1 MQCEVAITIAAAYLT
16 YFIGEEIL
24 GVSGIMAVVALGLTL
39 GSERTCIS
47 PESEKPVHHF
57 WEMLGYLANT
67 ALFVMVGILISE
79 VALVGVTRTDM
90 WYLVGLYFQL
100 TLIRLVKSKF

>member
-1 MQCEVAITIAAAYLT
+1 
-16 YFIGEEIL
+16 
-24 GVSGIMAVVALGLTL
+24 MAVVALGLAF

-67 ALFVMVGILISE
+67 ALFVKVGILISE
-79 VALVGVTRTDM
+79 VALVGVTKGDV

-100 TLIRLVKSKF
+100 IIIRSVNK

>member
-1 MQCEVAITIAAAYLT
+1 M
-16 YFIGEEIL
+16 
-24 GVSGIMAVVALGLTL
+24 VALGLTL

-47 PESEKPVHHF
+47 PESEKPVKHF

-79 VALVGVTRTDM
+79 VALLGVTRTDM

-100 TLIRLVKSKF
+100 TLIRLVTKLTLILH

>member
-1 MQCEVAITIAAAYLT
+1 
-16 YFIGEEIL
+16 
-24 GVSGIMAVVALGLTL
+24 MAVVALGLTL

-100 TLIRLVKSKF
+100 TLIRLVKSKICLKIEPHGLQFSKGML